1 MEELV
6 EVEEDA
12 RHVGDEEHADD
23 AHQDHP
29 QLQVLGLKQREREM
43 DVESDVPERNRDQ
56 LGSRDRSEKWTAAA
70 DIFRIPPPLFPQKR
84 FPDAINPDSGQ
95 RAG

>member
-29 QLQVLGLKQREREM
+29 QLQVLGLKQTERWIYWGP
-43 DVESDVPERNRDQ
+43 VYGPHVV
-56 LGSRDRSEKWTAAA
+56 A
-70 DIFRIPPPLFPQKR
+70 RILQ
-84 FPDAINPDSGQ
+84 AI
-95 RAG
+95 